1 MNTRSA
7 LMLTALACL
16 GTATGSLGIRAYQQL
31 LEEDHDQEPKV
42 PNSPR
47 TDSSIPITTRQ
58 ETIDDVVSSPIMVM
72 EPTVIEVKRSSAP
85 AKQPSPP
92 AYRQQQLPQL
102 VQDTIAYT
110 QRTGNCAFVAR
121 KLERLLDVYC
131 NGQLAH
137 QLRMNLGFDPVSD
150 KTKQGDGATPEGR
163 YHVQAVKNIG
173 QTDFYRAFLIDYPN
187 KRDWREFREAKRSG
201 LIPKDASI
209 GGEIEIHGRGGRRYD
224 WTRGCMAVRNEEM
237 DVLFDYVK
245 RGMIGKGTPV
255 AIVPSSSGSPFTN

>member
-16 GTATGSLGIRAYQQL
+16 STAAGGLGTKAYQQS
-31 LEEDHDQEPKV
+31 LEGNYHPEPPV
-42 PNSPR
+42 AASPG
-47 TDSSIPITTRQ
+47 TDSS
-58 ETIDDVVSSPIMVM
+58 VSVTPPEKTLEEMVLSHVMVM
-72 EPTVIEVKRSSAP
+72 EPIVIEAKRPDTAP
-85 AKQPSPP
+85 PRQPV
-92 AYRQQQLPQL
+92 YRVTQSNQL

-110 QRTGNCAFVAR
+110 QRTRKCAFVAR

-137 QLRMNLGFDPVSD
+137 QLRMDLGFDPVSD
-150 KTKQGDGATPEGR
+150 KTKQGDGATPEGK

-209 GGEIEIHGRGGRRYD
+209 GGEIEIHGRGGQRYD
-224 WTRGCMAVRNEEM
+224 WTLGCMAVRDEEM

-245 RGMIGKGTPV
+245 KGMITKGTPV
-255 AIVPSSSGSPFTN
+255 TIVASSN